1 MQLDEG
7 KNCIVPS
14 DDARPGCM
22 VCANNFEPLV
32 DPDSWRP
39 YNLEDRYYRPRRRQK
54 LLP

>member
-32 DPDSWRP
+32 DPDS
-39 YNLEDRYYRPRRRQK
+39 
-54 LLP
+54 